1 MSVAASPPEFLPRVL
16 VVDSHALCREALTR
30 LLRDD
35 DRIEVVGAASPDD
48 DVASAVIGSNAD
60 VVLIEVSG
68 GQSTGLQV
76 LRRLQES
83 RSPVAA
89 VLLTDDRAVAG
100 AVPGVIAGARGV
112 VSRNDDSALLV
123 RSILGVA
130 RGEFWV
136 SRKLFAEVLDTV
148 RTSESRL
155 GRPLGKNATPPSPI
169 FDTLS
174 PREKQIIAAVV
185 GGQVNKEI
193 AENLGISEYTVKH
206 HLTRV
211 FNKLNV
217 TNRVE
222 LAMLA
227 VDQPVLLNGD

>member
-1 MSVAASPPEFLPRVL
+1 MATNPTRVFI
-16 VVDSHALCREALTR
+16 VDSHALCREALTR

-35 DRIEVVGAASPDD
+35 DRLEVVGAAPPDD
-48 DVASAVIGSNAD
+48 DVAGAIAGSNAE
-60 VVLIEVSG
+60 VALIEVAG
-68 GQSTGLQV
+68 AQSASLQV

-83 RSPVAA
+83 RSPIAA
-89 VLLTDDRAVAG
+89 ILLTDDRSGPG

-112 VSRNDDSALLV
+112 VSRNDNSDLLV

-148 RTSESRL
+148 RTSESTL
-155 GRPLGKNATPPSPI
+155 GRPLGKSTSPSSPI
-169 FDTLS
+169 FDNLS
-174 PREKQIIAAVV
+174 PREMQIISAVV
-185 GGQVNKEI
+185 DGQVNKEI
-193 AENLGISEYTVKH
+193 AENLGIAEYTVKH
-206 HLTRV
+206 HLTRI

-227 VDQPVLLNGD
+227 VDQSALSND